1 MGINISMVKLTGK
14 QKRFL
19 RAEAHHFTPTFQIG
33 KNNLTEEIVNEY
45 VDALAKRELMKVQV
59 LQNADI
65 KAKEAAAFI
74 EEHSEIT
81 VVQVIGRVL
90 VLYLPAK
97 EEEYQKYS
105 NNLPKPA
112 NN

>member
-1 MGINISMVKLTGK
+1 MGINSSMVELTGK

-19 RAEAHHFTPTFQIG
+19 RAEAHHFTPIFQIG

-45 VDALAKRELMKVQV
+45 VEALNKRELMKVQV

-65 KAKEAAAFI
+65 TAKEAAAYI
-74 EEHSEIT
+74 EEHSDIT

-90 VLYLPAK
+90 VLYLPS
-97 EEEYQKYS
+97 EEAEHQKYS
-105 NNLPKPA
+105 NNLPKSG